1 MNNPCS
7 QKENTV
13 NSPPKDIAPLRG
25 LLTTGLEF
33 LGIEVNEGLIKKFIF
48 YLKELQKWNR
58 AYNIT
63 SLKNEKDIIEKHFLD
78 SLLYLPFLKE
88 HISVADVG
96 SGGGF
101 PGLVLKI
108 VRPDLLMHLI
118 EPSRKRAAFLKYL
131 IFKLNLSGV
140 EVHPKRVQEV
150 TSLKVDAVVS
160 RAVFKLREIIKFSRP
175 ILKEGGII
183 ILNKGPE
190 AYKEI
195 AEAIGGASNSE
206 ELKEALKID
215 LVERV
220 LPGTDI
226 KRNMIVV
233 KL

>member
-1 MNNPCS
+1 MHGSASFSLKNGFNS
-7 QKENTV
+7 KE
-13 NSPPKDIAPLRG
+13 
-25 LLTTGLEF
+25 LLIKGFEL
-33 LGIEVNEGLIKKFIF
+33 LGIKEDEEVTRKFLF
-48 YLKELQKWNR
+48 YLGELLKWNR

-63 SLKNEKDIIEKHFLD
+63 SLNTEKDIIEKHFFD

-108 VRPDLLMHLI
+108 VRPDLVMHLI

-131 IFKLNLSGV
+131 IFKFNLSGI
-140 EVHPKRVQEV
+140 EVHPQQVQEV

-160 RAVFKLREIIKFSRP
+160 RALFKLRELIKFSKP

-195 AEAIGGASNSE
+195 AEVK
-206 ELKEALKID
+206 ELKEPIKLE

>member
-1 MNNPCS
+1 MHSSASFSPKNGLNS
-7 QKENTV
+7 KELLIKGFELLGIKENEEVTR
-13 NSPPKDIAPLRG
+13 K
-25 LLTTGLEF
+25 F
-33 LGIEVNEGLIKKFIF
+33 LF
-48 YLKELQKWNR
+48 YLRELLKWNR

-63 SLKNEKDIIEKHFLD
+63 SLKTEKDIIEKHFFD

-88 HISVADVG
+88 HISIADVG

-108 VRPDLLMHLI
+108 VRPDLVMHLI

-140 EVHPKRVQEV
+140 EVHPQLVQEV

-160 RAVFKLREIIKFSRP
+160 RAVFKLKEIIKFSRP

-183 ILNKGPE
+183 VLNKGPE

-195 AEAIGGASNSE
+195 AEVK
-206 ELKEALKID
+206 ELKEPIKLE